1 MEHEGVNEIVDD
13 ELILDIDILMAEADR
28 RQEEAVA
35 AAVAEAARR
44 QEEAVAEAEATQNK
58 LIAKLRSL
66 GVSEEEIAELTR

>member
-35 AAVAEAARR
+35 AATKAAT
-44 QEEAVAEAEATQNK
+44 VKAEATQSK

>member
-28 RQEEAVA
+28 RQEEAV
-35 AAVAEAARR
+35 V
-44 QEEAVAEAEATQNK
+44 EAEATQNK

>member
-35 AAVAEAARR
+35 AAVAEATKTAT
-44 QEEAVAEAEATQNK
+44 AEAEATQSK

-66 GVSEEEIAELTR
+66 GVSEEEISELTK